1 MTTYRTPDVYIEE
14 ISVFPPSV
22 AEVETAIPCFIG
34 YTERATRVVAN
45 DLLNVP
51 TLIKSLLDFESLFG
65 QGPKII
71 VSSVAIDDANNFV
84 SSTIANSYY
93 LYDSLRLF
101 FDNGGGKAYIVSVD
115 KYGAG
120 IDRDKLKGGID
131 KVSKVDEPT
140 ILLFPDAATLAVD
153 DLAAVQQRAL
163 QQCGSLKDRV
173 AVLDT
178 RSDDPL
184 GQNFR
189 AKIGINNL
197 KYGAAY
203 SPWLKL
209 NYSKNVGYADIK
221 SVIVKGGAAATLQS
235 LTADAGLLGLMN
247 NLDNAQDDI
256 KSIGTRITAV
266 VGAGKTIASRFG
278 DLVTVYQ
285 SDKTVPNAS
294 ANLQAIFGY
303 IYLLAELVDGFIK
316 AGSDL
321 KNTALKSDIGSTIGA
336 TLKPAYI
343 ALIALEKELDGKLA
357 AASPY
362 TPQWDVVPL
371 ASDSHWGDIF
381 AASAPTAST
390 TGIPASA
397 DTDIKILDA
406 ALAGIN
412 KAYTIAAS
420 AIGGIATGASAYS
433 GNSEQNLLDNFSIY
447 ANIIKGINNTL
458 TAAPPSG
465 AIAGIY
471 ALVDGQRGVWKAP
484 ANVSLNSV
492 IEPTYYFDNFETD
505 DLNVDAVAG
514 KSINAIRAFA
524 GKGTLVWGA
533 RTLAGNDNEWRYIS
547 VRRFFNMVE
556 ESVKKST
563 YWAVFEPNDAN
574 TWVKVRGMIEN
585 YLTQKW
591 REGAL
596 AGAAPKDAF
605 FVRVGLG
612 VTMSAQDI
620 LEGRMNVEIGMA
632 AVRPAE
638 FIILKFSHKLQTS

>member
-22 AEVETAIPCFIG
+22 AEVETAIPAFIG
-34 YTERATRVVAN
+34 YTAKATRVIAG
-45 DLLNVP
+45 DLLKVATP
-51 TLIKSLLDFESLFG
+51 IKSLLEFEALFG
-65 QGPKII
+65 AGPEVS
-71 VSSVAIDDANNFV
+71 VSSVVINESNNFV
-84 SSTIANSYY
+84 SSTISNSYY

-101 FDNGGGKAYIVSVD
+101 FDNGGGNAYIVSVGT
-115 KYGAG
+115 YGAS
-120 IDRDKLKGGID
+120 IDRDQLKLGVD
-131 KVSKVDEPT
+131 AVSKVDEPT
-140 ILLFPDAATLAVD
+140 ILLFPDAATLDGD
-153 DLAAVQQRAL
+153 DLAAVQQHAL
-163 QQCGSLKDRV
+163 QQCGNLKDRV
-173 AVLDT
+173 ALLDT

-184 GQNFR
+184 GSTFR
-189 AKIGINNL
+189 NKIGINNL

-221 SVIVKGGAAATLQS
+221 SVITKGGASVTLQS
-235 LTADAGLLGLMN
+235 LTSDAGLLGLLN
-247 NLDNAQDDI
+247 NLDNVQDDVS
-256 KSIGTRITAV
+256 SIATRITGAV
-266 VGAGKTIASRFG
+266 GLGKTVASRFG
-278 DLVTVYQ
+278 ELVTAYQ
-285 SDKTVPNAS
+285 SAKTG
-294 ANLQAIFGY
+294 ANLQAVFA
-303 IYLLAELVDGFIK
+303 YLYALAQLVDGFIK
-316 AGSDL
+316 VGSDL

-336 TLKPAYI
+336 VLKPAYTT
-343 ALIALEKELDGKLA
+343 LIALEKEADGKLTVE
-357 AASPY
+357 PY
-362 TPQWDVVPL
+362 TVQWDIIPVTPS
-371 ASDSHWGDIF
+371 ATQWGDIF
-381 AASAPTAST
+381 GASSPAAST
-390 TGIPASA
+390 TGVPASA
-397 DTDIKILDA
+397 DTDIKVLDA

-412 KAYTIAAS
+412 KAYTVIAS
-420 AIGGIATGASAYS
+420 AISGVVTGAASYGS
-433 GNSEQNLLDNFSIY
+433 NYEQNLLDNFSVF

-458 TAAPPSG
+458 TSAPPSG

-471 ALVDGQRGVWKAP
+471 AMVDSQRGVWKAP

-492 IEPTYYFDNFETD
+492 IEPTTYFDSSETE

-514 KSINAIRAFA
+514 KSINAIRAFS

-533 RTLAGNDNEWRYIS
+533 RTLAGNDNEWRYVS

-596 AGAAPKDAF
+596 AGASPKEAF

-632 AVRPAE
+632 VVRPAE